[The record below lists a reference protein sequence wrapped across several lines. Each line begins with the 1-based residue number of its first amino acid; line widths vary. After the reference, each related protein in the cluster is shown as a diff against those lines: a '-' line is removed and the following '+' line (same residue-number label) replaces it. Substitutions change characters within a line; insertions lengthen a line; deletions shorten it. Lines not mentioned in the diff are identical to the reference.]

1 MQLRHYTA
9 HCEVQIRIHQYCKFT
24 LGSITYTFSATS
36 SILIGIYCEC
46 ISRNI
51 AMHIE
56 LVLAAY
62 CNSELLHTMKFTY
75 CDDLKE
81 HTAILDS
88 TILHSAHY
96 RTEHTLYT
104 YISHVS
110 HGTLYSVHCD

>member
-1 MQLRHYTA
+1 
-9 HCEVQIRIHQYCKFT
+9 
-24 LGSITYTFSATS
+24 
-36 SILIGIYCEC
+36 
-46 ISRNI
+46 
-51 AMHIE
+51 MHIE

-96 RTEHTLYT
+96 RTEHTLYPN
-104 YISHVS
+104 S
-110 HGTLYSVHCD
+110 